1 MPETITLIRYNGTEK
16 HALAESNAF
25 ATRTEVNGKPQ
36 IMLWFET
43 ETETEPLQDF
53 PDSDEL
59 LSNPDAELTIYLDTL
74 KLNEFAPLEFTLAR
88 GYNENSR
95 SLDARLYY
103 FEHQEV
109 NDNRGRIEY
118 RGNGV
123 FYVYWT
129 GTTMDVNYYDGS
141 KPDTRLELEGEFTM
155 EKYVEWL

>member
-1 MPETITLIRYNGTEK
+1 MPGTITLIRYNGTEK

-88 GYNENSR
+88 AITRTPE
-95 SLDARLYY
+95 A
-103 FEHQEV
+103 
-109 NDNRGRIEY
+109 
-118 RGNGV
+118 
-123 FYVYWT
+123 WT
-129 GTTMDVNYYDGS
+129 QDS
-141 KPDTRLELEGEFTM
+141 IILSTR
-155 EKYVEWL
+155 K

>member
-1 MPETITLIRYNGTEK
+1 
-16 HALAESNAF
+16 
-25 ATRTEVNGKPQ
+25 
-36 IMLWFET
+36 MLWFET

-59 LSNPDAELTIYLDTL
+59 LSNPDVELTIYLDTL
-74 KLNEFAPLEFTLAR
+74 KLNEFAPLEFALAQ

-155 EKYVEWL
+155 EKYKEWL

>member
-1 MPETITLIRYNGTEK
+1 MTGTLTLIRYNGTEK
-16 HALAESNAF
+16 HALVESKAY
-25 ATRTEVNGKPQ
+25 ATRTQVNERLQ

-43 ETETEPLQDF
+43 ETDPQPLQHL

-59 LSNPDAELTIYLDTL
+59 LNNPDAELTIYLHTL
-74 KLNEFAPLEFTLAR
+74 KLDEFAPLEFAIAH

-123 FYVYWT
+123 FYVSWT
-129 GTTMDVNYYDGS
+129 GSTMDVDYYDGS

-155 EKYVEWL
+155 EKYEDWS

>member
-1 MPETITLIRYNGTEK
+1 MTGTLTLIRYNGTEK
-16 HALAESNAF
+16 HALAGSKAY
-25 ATRTEVNGKPQ
+25 ATRNQVNERPQ

-43 ETETEPLQDF
+43 ETEPEPLQSL

-59 LSNPDAELTIYLDTL
+59 LNNPDAELTIYLDTL
-74 KLNEFAPLEFTLAR
+74 KLDVFAPLEFTIAQ

-118 RGNGV
+118 RGNSV
-123 FYVYWT
+123 FYVYWK

-155 EKYVEWL
+155 EKYEDWL